1 MFHSHV
7 ARASRRI
14 HFSQGACTSVTTR
27 RRIVGHVDP
36 ITEPD
41 ETARRRSMDDE
52 DSVEITNDE
61 EDEGGEKTWWWRV
74 PRSPNGRARY
84 T

>member
-1 MFHSHV
+1 V
-7 ARASRRI
+7 Y
-14 HFSQGACTSVTTR
+14 FSDDEEA
-27 RRIVGHVDP
+27 IVGHVDP
-36 ITEPD
+36 ITQPD
-41 ETARRRSMDDE
+41 ETATRRSMDDE